1 MIRQDFLSSLNIC
14 NLFMYF
20 IYEKKLKKKTDYYN
34 TFSRTSA
41 IGKDEQYFFQ
51 QKSPRIVFLGFLL
64 CL

>member
-1 MIRQDFLSSLNIC
+1 MIRQDFLSSLKLC

-20 IYEKKLKKKTDYYN
+20 KYEKKLKKKTDYYN

-51 QKSPRIVFLGFLL
+51 
-64 CL
+64 